1 MAKSIKRN
9 YVYNMIYNVLIVLTP
24 LITAPY
30 TSRIF
35 HADGVGIISFVAS
48 VTAYFNLFS
57 DMGSGGYGQREIAYV
72 RNDIEKR
79 SIIFWEVMIFRI
91 VNTAIALTIYL
102 IIALFFVKSHRTVF
116 LIYAINIVNTVCAI
130 GWFLVGLEEF
140 GKIVFRNLIIKI
152 IDIAF
157 LFTFVRK
164 QSDLP
169 LYAGAYAFFSLMGN
183 VALWGYLKGYI
194 VKPDLKSLHPYRNI
208 KTILS
213 LFAPS
218 IAIQVYTVL
227 DKTMIGIFTEGTFE
241 NGYYEQALKISRIVL
256 ALVTSLAGVMI
267 PRIAYLFGQN
277 DREQISFYMY
287 RSYSFVWLIS
297 VPLCLGLIGISDNL
311 VPWFF
316 GPGYDKVAGLLKI
329 SSFIIIAIGF
339 GNTTGNQYL
348 IPTKRQHLFTYSVV
362 TGAVINFSMNIVLI
376 RMYQSYGAVI
386 ASVVA
391 EIAVTSVQF
400 YIVRKEISSYRVII
414 SGIKYYIAGGIMLAV
429 LLFLNSKLTPS
440 PVHTAIMIF
449 TGAAVYVSS
458 LFILRDK
465 FFLEYSAKPF
475 EFLRRKFA
483 RRK

>member
-1 MAKSIKRN
+1 MWKYLPSYIK
-9 YVYNMIYNVLIVLTP
+9 
-24 LITAPY
+24 
-30 TSRIF
+30 
-35 HADGVGIISFVAS
+35 
-48 VTAYFNLFS
+48 
-57 DMGSGGYGQREIAYV
+57 
-72 RNDIEKR
+72 
-79 SIIFWEVMIFRI
+79 
-91 VNTAIALTIYL
+91 
-102 IIALFFVKSHRTVF
+102 
-116 LIYAINIVNTVCAI
+116 
-130 GWFLVGLEEF
+130 
-140 GKIVFRNLIIKI
+140 
-152 IDIAF
+152 
-157 LFTFVRK
+157 
-164 QSDLP
+164 
-169 LYAGAYAFFSLMGN
+169 
-183 VALWGYLKGYI
+183 
-194 VKPDLKSLHPYRNI
+194 KPDFKSLHPYRNI
-208 KTILS
+208 KTVLS

-414 SGIKYYIAGGIMLAV
+414 SGINYYIAGGIMLAV

-475 EFLRRKFA
+475 EFIRRKFA
-483 RRK
+483 QRK